1 MKTLIQL
8 LGQNTQ
14 VSDYKINIHQK
25 ESYELFF
32 VKGKLETV
40 RCTDTCDKEV
50 TVYVNHGEYKGD
62 AHFFVYPSTTD
73 LQLGELIKEAVG
85 QAMLINN
92 QNYELPEAGEGEYVV
107 ESNFVDFTPSALA
120 ESIAKTV
127 FASNTIPN
135 ASLNSVEVFITKHTR
150 SVQNSRGL
158 HKSQVS
164 YDAMVEAIPTYNGE
178 SQSVELYEQYNFST
192 MDVEAITREIAEKME
207 QVKAR
212 YEAVTPDFSMDCAV
226 ILNKQELASLFSTLA
241 EDLNYAAVYSRFNLF
256 QKGDMI
262 QKDPQGDKISI
273 TMAGEVA
280 GCISSAKFD
289 EDGMALDRI
298 RLVEEGKAI
307 NYYGSNRYG
316 QYLNEVPTGN
326 LRCMLVDAGTVA
338 SDEWK
343 TGTYLEVISM
353 SGLQVDLN
361 TDYIGGEVRLAYYHD
376 GDKVMPVTGISI
388 SGALSQVLNHIR
400 LSADTGIYDGY
411 IGPEQAVLTDMKI
424 Y

>member
-8 LGQNTQ
+8 LSQNSQ
-14 VSDYKINIHQK
+14 VSDYKINIHRK

-62 AHFFVYPSTTD
+62 AQFFVYPSTTD
-73 LQLGELIKEAVG
+73 LQLGELIEEAVG
-85 QAMLINN
+85 QALLINN
-92 QNYELPEAGEGEYVV
+92 QTYELPEAGEGEYIV
-107 ESNFVDFTPSALA
+107 ESNFAEFTPSALA
-120 ESIAKTV
+120 ETIAKTV
-127 FASNTIPN
+127 FEANTIPN

-158 HKSQVS
+158 KKSQVS

-178 SQSVELYEQYNFST
+178 DQSVELYEQYNFST
-192 MDVEAITREIAEKME
+192 MDVAAITREISEKMA

-212 YEAVTPDFSMDCAV
+212 YEAVTPDYAMDCAV
-226 ILNKQELASLFSTLA
+226 ILNKQELANLFYTLA
-241 EDLNYAAVYSRFNLF
+241 GDLNYAAVYAHFNLF
-256 QKGDMI
+256 HKGDLI
-262 QKDPQGDKISI
+262 QKAPDGDKIGI
-273 TMAGEVA
+273 TMAGEAA
-280 GCISSAKFD
+280 GCVSSAKFD
-289 EDGMALDRI
+289 EDGMALDSI

-316 QYLNEVPTGN
+316 QYLNETPTGN
-326 LRCMLVDAGTVA
+326 LRCMLVDAGTA
-338 SDEWK
+338 TADEWK
-343 TGTYLEVISM
+343 SGAYLEVISM

-361 TDYIGGEVRLAYYHD
+361 NDYIGGEVRLAYYHED
-376 GDKVMPVTGISI
+376 DKILPVTGISI
-388 SGALSQVLNHIR
+388 SGTLSQVLNHIR
-400 LSADTGIYDGY
+400 LSADTGIYGGY
-411 IGPEQAVLTDMKI
+411 TGPEKAVLTGMKI

>member
-158 HKSQVS
+158 KKSQVS

-178 SQSVELYEQYNFST
+178 DQSVELYEQYNFST
-192 MDVEAITREIAEKME
+192 MDVAAITREISEKMA

-212 YEAVTPDFSMDCAV
+212 YEAVTPDYAMDCAV
-226 ILNKQELASLFSTLA
+226 ILNKQELANLFYTLA
-241 EDLNYAAVYSRFNLF
+241 GDLNYAAVYAHFNLF
-256 QKGDMI
+256 HKGDLI
-262 QKDPQGDKISI
+262 QKAPDGDKIGI
-273 TMAGEVA
+273 TMAGEAA
-280 GCISSAKFD
+280 GCVSSAKFD
-289 EDGMALDRI
+289 DDGMALGSI
-298 RLVEEGKAI
+298 RLVEEGKAV

-316 QYLNEVPTGN
+316 QYLNETPTGN
-326 LRCMLVDAGTVA
+326 LRCMLVDAGTA
-338 SDEWK
+338 TADEWK
-343 TGTYLEVISM
+343 SGVYLEVISM

-361 TDYIGGEVRLAYYHD
+361 NDYIGGEVRLAYYHD
-376 GDKVMPVTGISI
+376 GGKVLPVTGISI
-388 SGALSQVLNHIR
+388 SGTLSQVLNHIR
-400 LSADTGIYDGY
+400 LSVNTGVFDGY
-411 IGPEQAVLTDMKI
+411 SGPEKAVLTGMKI
-424 Y
+424 F